1 MKLIGWKGNKMRPL
15 EELRQYLT
23 NNNLQNK
30 YKIIEVTFGDRYY
43 KDGILNK
50 CNSCGYRLADN
61 E

>member
-1 MKLIGWKGNKMRPL
+1 MRPL